1 MVKILTVVKYYFWYC
16 FYGQFGWTWRSAAA
30 VINFIRFRIYVPLFL
45 FDGYWWHFKFKRL
58 AYVTEHLCA
67 RRFEKP
73 PCGAFP
79 VSRSVGFFEQWKISV
94 PPIDN
99 MEREST
105 DVVGVAV
112 TSIGLSDVVIPCSLF
127 IHPSSGHEKSSL
139 RYPTSSSSSSCSPV
153 SSAVPTITWS
163 SASCVWADFLLAV
176 TGVNLAFGTLA
187 PFCML
192 STGTV

>member
-1 MVKILTVVKYYFWYC
+1 MASSVNHEDLQLQLSTSSVSGSMYRFFCLMVIDDT
-16 FYGQFGWTWRSAAA
+16 SS
-30 VINFIRFRIYVPLFL
+30 
-45 FDGYWWHFKFKRL
+45 FKRL

-73 PCGAFP
+73 LCGAFP
-79 VSRSVGFFEQWKISV
+79 VSRSVGFFEQWKISL

-139 RYPTSSSSSSCSPV
+139 RYPTSSSSCSPV
-153 SSAVPTITWS
+153 SSVAPTITWS

-176 TGVNLAFGTLA
+176 TGVNSAFGTLA
-187 PFCML
+187 SFCML
-192 STGTV
+192 STGTE

>member
-1 MVKILTVVKYYFWYC
+1 M
-16 FYGQFGWTWRSAAA
+16 
-30 VINFIRFRIYVPLFL
+30 
-45 FDGYWWHFKFKRL
+45 
-58 AYVTEHLCA
+58 
-67 RRFEKP
+67 
-73 PCGAFP
+73 
-79 VSRSVGFFEQWKISV
+79 

-127 IHPSSGHEKSSL
+127 IHPSSGHEKTSL
-139 RYPTSSSSSSCSPV
+139 RYPTSSSPCSPV
-153 SSAVPTITWS
+153 SSVALTITWS